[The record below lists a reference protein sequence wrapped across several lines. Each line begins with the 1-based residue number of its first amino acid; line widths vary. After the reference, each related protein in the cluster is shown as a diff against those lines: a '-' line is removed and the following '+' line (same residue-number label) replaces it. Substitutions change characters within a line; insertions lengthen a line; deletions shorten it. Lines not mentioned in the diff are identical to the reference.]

1 MPIGCRRA
9 TIPKLVKDV
18 ASWVN
23 LSRTFV
29 LSGNEC
35 VEFMKQPT
43 RLTSE
48 VRALTFAPERNS
60 TISACAIN

>member
-1 MPIGCRRA
+1 MPIGCKRA
-9 TIPKLVKDV
+9 TIAKLEKEVSARV
-18 ASWVN
+18 S

-29 LSGNEC
+29 PSGNEC
-35 VEFMKQPT
+35 AEFMKQPT